1 MRKLR
6 LPRKI
11 TQRWIA
17 TVQFLAATPETHCF
31 PVVLLE
37 PRCVSAPF
45 GSFPRARNPPLET
58 RGMCTEFAGDHG
70 LPRDPG
76 IHLKTGGKRGVWR
89 DPGNAPGKPRG
100 FTEFPC
106 GSVVSQPVLTGSS
119 TVSFRADQKGA
130 SNGAQQ
136 VASQG
141 YHNPDDVAAKGTD
154 PCADESRSDA
164 VTYDVAAENHRAR
177 HPPSLERLCPRRR
190 RRI

>member
-76 IHLKTGGKRGVWR
+76 IHLKTEGEAWGLAGSRER
-89 DPGNAPGKPRG
+89 PGKTAGIHRVPLR
-100 FTEFPC
+100 ERRFP
-106 GSVVSQPVLTGSS
+106 TGSDRFKHCFFS
-119 TVSFRADQKGA
+119 SGPKRCFKWRPA
-130 SNGAQQ
+130 SRQ
-136 VASQG
+136 
-141 YHNPDDVAAKGTD
+141 P
-154 PCADESRSDA
+154 
-164 VTYDVAAENHRAR
+164 
-177 HPPSLERLCPRRR
+177 RLPQPRRR
-190 RRI
+190 RRERHRPVRR